1 MTQMIE
7 VDHALRD
14 MERMMIGNRDDASAE
29 PDAVGALGGCDQEH
43 FRRADRFPASGMMFA
58 HPKLVVVQL
67 VYPGREFEVS
77 LELEGRVFTNRMVWS
92 EKDAKAEPL

>member
-1 MTQMIE
+1 MIE

-14 MERMMIGNRDDASAE
+14 VERMMIGNRDDAGTE
-29 PDAVGALGGCDQEH
+29 PDAVGPLCCRDQEH

-58 HPKLVVVQL
+58 DPKLVIVQF
-67 VYPGREFEVS
+67 VYPGRKFEVS
-77 LELEGRVFTNRMVWS
+77 LELEGRVLTNGMVRS